1 MADGSILAPLL
12 ALPFAGCA
20 LGAFIPANR
29 RNLEA
34 WFAGLVA
41 IAGFLLVC
49 FSYPEIASGEVL
61 RIEYAWLPSLGVNLT
76 LRMDGFAWLF
86 ALILTAIGFLVVLYA
101 RYYM

>member
-1 MADGSILAPLL
+1 MADGSILTGLL
-12 ALPFAGCA
+12 TLPFAGCA

-41 IAGFLLVC
+41 LASLVLAALC
-49 FSYPEIASGEVL
+49 LPEIARGEAL
-61 RIEYAWLPSLGVNLT
+61 RVEYAWLPSLGVNFT

-86 ALILTAIGFLVVLYA
+86 PVILTAIGALVVLYG
-101 RYYM
+101 RYY